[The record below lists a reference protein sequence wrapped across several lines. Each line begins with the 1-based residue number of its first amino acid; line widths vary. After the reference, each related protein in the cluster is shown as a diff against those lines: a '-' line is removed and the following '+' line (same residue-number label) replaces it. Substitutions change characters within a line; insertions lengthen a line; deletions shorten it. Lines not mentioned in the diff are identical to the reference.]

1 MSGMAGDDSGS
12 VAPSRRNVS
21 DGGTVLSSRPKVGI
35 FTRPIDQG
43 TSGSGH
49 HLSEMVRHILDL
61 NEAERRFDITLIHY
75 EKNDREIYRRAPELI
90 VPRSPLASARMLRP
104 HRFDLLHHSP
114 LTMFS
119 PVHVR
124 GAVHVATIHS
134 AEPNIIPQYYS
145 VPARLHARWI
155 KPRYARRM
163 DHIFTVSETS
173 KRYFVEHWRVQPERV
188 SITYNA
194 CSPAYRVL
202 GGRGKAE
209 SLPVLRR
216 LGVEGPYLF
225 HISKY
230 SPRKNP
236 DCILGGFAT
245 LCERDA
251 IPGLRLVLAGSRW
264 RNPSVESF
272 IERRRLTDRIVF
284 PGFIPEE
291 EVVEL
296 FNGAV
301 AFIFPSRAEGFGMP
315 NVEAMACGCPVVTS
329 NAFALPEIV
338 GDGALVMSDPDDYRD
353 LADKVERIYR
363 DDALRNDL
371 IERGLTRAGEFSW
384 EKSAR
389 TVLDT
394 WARLIDRA
402 R

>member
-1 MSGMAGDDSGS
+1 MSADTPATGRG
-12 VAPSRRNVS
+12 
-21 DGGTVLSSRPKVGI
+21 PKVGI

-49 HLSEMVRHILDL
+49 HLSEMVRHIIDI

-75 EKNDREIYRRAPELI
+75 ERNDREIYRRVPELI
-90 VPRSPLASARMLRP
+90 IPRNPLAAARTLIP

-114 LTMFS
+114 VTIFS
-119 PVHVR
+119 PVRVR
-124 GAVHVATIHS
+124 GAVHVGTIHS

-173 KRYFVEHWRVQPERV
+173 KRYFVDHWRVPPDRV

-202 GGRGKAE
+202 GEVGDTE
-209 SLPVLRR
+209 PSPVLRR
-216 LGVEGPYLF
+216 LGIDEPYLF
-225 HISKY
+225 HISKH

-236 DCILGGFAT
+236 DCILRAFAA
-245 LCERDA
+245 LCERGT
-251 IPGLRLVLAGSRW
+251 IPGVRLVLAGSGW
-264 RNPSVESF
+264 KNASVESF
-272 IERRRLTDRIVF
+272 IDRHDLGTRVVF

-296 FNGAV
+296 FNGAT

-329 NAFALPEIV
+329 NAFAIPEIV
-338 GDGALVMSDPDDYRD
+338 GDGALVMDDPDDYHD

-363 DDALRNDL
+363 DETLRRSL
-371 IERGLTRAGEFSW
+371 VERGITRAGEFSW

-394 WARLIDRA
+394 WARLIER
-402 R
+402 RR